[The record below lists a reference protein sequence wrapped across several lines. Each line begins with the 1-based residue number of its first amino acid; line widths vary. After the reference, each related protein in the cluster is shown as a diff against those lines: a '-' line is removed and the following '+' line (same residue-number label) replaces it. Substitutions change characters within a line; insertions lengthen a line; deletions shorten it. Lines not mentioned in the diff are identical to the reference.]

1 MQFSA
6 NIKDMNLVRLGTMP
20 LEEAKT
26 LQQQLATRGVEAHL
40 DHNAHTCTRGCTVTV
55 EVLIP
60 ENALPVVQATLK
72 EQYQKL
78 TQGLKVKWEL
88 LGEVFDPS
96 REEATCPACG
106 TRFSTKAPQCPDCGL
121 CF

>member
-1 MQFSA
+1 MSL
-6 NIKDMNLVRLGTMP
+6 IRLGTMP

-26 LQQQLATRGVEAHL
+26 LQRVLATRGVEVAL

-55 EVLIP
+55 EVLVA
-60 ENALPVVQATLK
+60 ESALPVVQETLK

-78 TQGLKVKWEL
+78 TQGLSVNWEL
-88 LGEVFDPS
+88 MGEVFDPS
-96 REEATCPACG
+96 RAEATCPACG
-106 TRFSTKAPQCPDCGL
+106 TQFSTQVAVCPECGL